1 MKKRRNLLLTAI
13 LAVSLLCGCTQET
26 PVVAET
32 VPPEPEAAEPVVRV
46 ETVDELLAAIAPD
59 ANIELAAQT
68 FDLSAAADYGK
79 ETDSPYYSWKSWDK
93 PFALVLDSVDG
104 LTICSTG
111 EATLLADGGIRLQN
125 CDNVHLEG
133 FSMESTAESGLENGI
148 WMAGCEDGVLRSLTL
163 RNYHTGMMLDLSN
176 RIQVE
181 QCQLERCGWE
191 GIHASTCR
199 DLEISQC
206 GLSQWKQAG
215 TALALYDCRNV
226 SLRDSVVTECRVETL
241 FSSSQSRN
249 VTLQNCT
256 ITDNQ
261 VRSNVFDV
269 YDQEAV
275 TLDAC
280 TFSGNR
286 IAQWLQW
293 APMGEDERVWMQDA
307 AGTPLTE
314 ADLQKLQ
321 PEQGSLPEQK
331 EIRVDT
337 VDAFLQAIGPDTAV
351 ILEAPLYDLSQAA
364 DYGQSG
370 QSYYYWE
377 ETFDGPQ
384 LVICNVENFSIR
396 SAENNRDSCTISAL
410 PRYADVLTFRNC
422 RDITVSGITAGHT
435 REPGECVGGVL
446 NASACVGITVE
457 NCGLFGCGI
466 LGLQTDGCKGV
477 TVKDC
482 DIYECSQGG
491 IWMSNTD
498 QVAIDGCT
506 FRDLGGE
513 PMLFGNCT
521 QVLVD
526 GEKMPQTDA

>member
-32 VPPEPEAAEPVVRV
+32 VPPEPAAAEPVVRV

-226 SLRDSVVTECRVETL
+226 SLRDSAVTECRVETL

-275 TLDAC
+275 TLDGCA
-280 TFSGNR
+280 FSGNR

-435 REPGECVGGVL
+435 REPGECIGGVL
-446 NASACVGITVE
+446 YASVCERITVE

-477 TVKDC
+477 TVKNC

-513 PMLFGNCT
+513 PMIFGNCT